1 MKANTLFLIA
11 AVAVF
16 SVLQSCA
23 NTENQGEA
31 VASGDTVAVV
41 EPRIVTDGETVYTEE
56 NLDSLRYTYA
66 YEFDNG
72 LYFVVKNSQ
81 STMGVMPVEP
91 WEKVFVRTTDF
102 AKDTQ
107 SGFACAKVHRTRAIK
122 IFTGGRPL
130 EVTGSGKNQ
139 TVFIPFDGNTAS
151 TFTDFQTKYPDAT
164 VALVA
169 GEQTI
174 EFFANYAGISVA
186 GVSLTGLNKT
196 QVEFIQ
202 KAFSLTKVEEV
213 DA

>member
-1 MKANTLFLIA
+1 MKTNSLFLIA

-16 SVLQSCA
+16 AMLQSCT
-23 NTENQGEA
+23 NTENKDDAAQT
-31 VASGDTVAVV
+31 SDTVAVV
-41 EPRIVTDGETVYTEE
+41 EPRVVTDGEVVYTEE

-91 WEKVFVRTTDF
+91 WEKVFVRTPDF
-102 AKDTQ
+102 AKDSQ
-107 SGFACAKVHRTRAIK
+107 AAYACAKVHRTRAIK

-130 EVTGSGKNQ
+130 EVSGTGTNQ
-139 TVFIPFDGNTAS
+139 TLFIPFDGNTAS
-151 TFTDFQTKYPDAT
+151 AFTAFQAKYPDAV
-164 VALVA
+164 VALIA

-174 EFFANYAGISVA
+174 EFFTNYVGVSVA
-186 GVSLTGLNKT
+186 GVSLTGLNKA

-202 KAFSLTKVEEV
+202 NAFSLTKVEAA

>member
-11 AVAVF
+11 TAVVF
-16 SVLQSCA
+16 SVFQSCT
-23 NTENQGEA
+23 NTENQA
-31 VASGDTVAVV
+31 DSTPSADTVVVV
-41 EPRIVTDGETVYTEE
+41 EPRIVTDGEIVYTEE

-72 LYFVVKNSQ
+72 LYFVVKNSR

-91 WEKVFVRTTDF
+91 WEKIFVRTADF
-102 AKDTQ
+102 AKDSQ
-107 SGFACAKVHRTRAIK
+107 SEYSCTKVHRTRAIK

-139 TVFIPFDGNTAS
+139 SVFIPFDGNTAS
-151 TFTDFQTKYPDAT
+151 AFTAFQTKYPDAA
-164 VALVA
+164 VALIA

-174 EFFANYAGISVA
+174 EFFTNYVGISVA
-186 GVSLTGLNKT
+186 GVSLTGLNSA

-202 KAFSLTKVEEV
+202 NAFSLTKVEAA

>member
-1 MKANTLFLIA
+1 MNANTLFLIA
-11 AVAVF
+11 AAAVF
-16 SVLQSCA
+16 SVLQSCS
-23 NTENQGEA
+23 NTENQG
-31 VASGDTVAVV
+31 DTTPPVDSVTVV

-56 NLDSLRYTYA
+56 NLDSLRYTYD
-66 YEFDNG
+66 YEFENG

-91 WEKVFVRTTDF
+91 WEKVFVRPADF

-107 SGFACAKVHRTRAIK
+107 AQFSCAKVHRTRGIK
-122 IFTGGRPL
+122 IFTSGRPI

-151 TFTDFQTKYPDAT
+151 AFTDFQTKYPDAT
-164 VALVA
+164 VALIA
-169 GEQTI
+169 GEQTV
-174 EFFANYAGISVA
+174 EFFTNYAGISVA
-186 GVSLTGLNKT
+186 GISLTGLNKI
-196 QVEFIQ
+196 QVEFLQ